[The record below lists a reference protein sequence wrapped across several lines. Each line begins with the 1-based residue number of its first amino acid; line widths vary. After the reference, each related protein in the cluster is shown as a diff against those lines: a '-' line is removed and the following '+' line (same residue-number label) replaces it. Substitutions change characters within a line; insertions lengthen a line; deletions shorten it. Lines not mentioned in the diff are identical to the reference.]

1 VKNIRLVDYNYTL
14 PPDKIASYGL
24 QQRDQS
30 KLLKYDKGTISH
42 HKFAQITDLLPP
54 ESTLF
59 FNNTKVIQARLI
71 LKRNTGAL
79 IEVFLLS
86 PANPALSI
94 YDTMNH
100 TSTVVYECMIGNLK
114 KWQEGEK
121 LSEEIKINNR
131 TVSLKVTLTNKE
143 KKHVTFSWD
152 LEIVRFGDILEA
164 IGHTPLPPYI
174 KRADEKEDKHRY
186 QTVYSN
192 LPGAVAAPTAGLHFT
207 NEVLTTLKE
216 KGIKSEYLTLHVSA
230 GTFQPIKEEVVT
242 DHPMHSEQ
250 IIITA
255 ENLHGILNGERIVAV
270 GTTALRSLEST
281 YWFGVQ
287 LLLSNK
293 TIFHIDKLAPYSYQ
307 DRKLPTLEE
316 SISKVLDHLQSNNLK
331 SIKGDTEIFIMP
343 GYEFK
348 ICNGLI
354 TNFHQPGSTLILL
367 VAAFVGEDWRKI
379 YDSAL
384 HTDYRF
390 LSYGDS
396 TLLLK

>member
-14 PPDKIASYGL
+14 PADKIASYGL

-30 KLLKYDKGTISH
+30 KLLIYDKGSISH
-42 HKFAQITDLLPP
+42 HHFAQITELLPP

-59 FNNTKVIQARLI
+59 FNNTKVIQARLN

-100 TSTVVYECMIGNLK
+100 TNTVVYACMIGNLK

-121 LSEEIKINNR
+121 LSEEIKINSSI
-131 TVSLKVTLTNKE
+131 VGLEVTLINKA
-143 KKHVTFSWD
+143 KKHVSFSWD
-152 LEIVRFGDILEA
+152 SETVCFGDIIEA

-207 NEVLTTLKE
+207 NKVLTTLKE
-216 KGIKSEYLTLHVSA
+216 NGIKTEYLTLHVSA
-230 GTFQPIKEEVVT
+230 GTFQPIKEAVVT
-242 DHPMHSEQ
+242 NHPMHSEQ
-250 IIITA
+250 IIITI
-255 ENLHGILNGERIVAV
+255 ENLHSILKGEYTVAV

-287 LLLSNK
+287 LLLSKK
-293 TIFHIDKLAPYSYQ
+293 TTFHIDKLAPYSYQ
-307 DRKLPTLEE
+307 DRELPTLEE
-316 SISKVLDHLQSNNLK
+316 SISKVLEHLQANNLQ

-367 VAAFVGEDWRKI
+367 VAAFVGDDWRKI
-379 YDSAL
+379 YDTAL
-384 HTDYRF
+384 NNDYRF